1 MTDLRQPFEDL
12 VTEVPSYVVPDAA
25 AAWAAGTR
33 RRTRRRVG
41 GAVVAAVLAVLVGG
55 IVTQQAQPSELRP
68 TDGDGASVVT
78 GYPDH
83 VERPWVEARLPDRPG
98 PLAALV
104 NEAGSHWHA
113 VSASGQAWR
122 VGADDPIDNFPPALS
137 GDGRMIGYLE
147 GRSVYV
153 IRDLATGETTRFPEI
168 GDNRGVPRTETYLLG
183 AQLPSYWSPD
193 GARLFVPA
201 YPWNDAPGADGGLVL
216 ASDGSREPVTRRL
229 GFLIGWLDSDTLAW
243 LRMSGSGSA
252 QKASLV
258 GSRITGEV
266 VSRVPLDL
274 AAGALDDLSQW
285 SATLSPDRDRMAVAL
300 ADATGTLVTLSTS
313 DGSVIRSEKVGA
325 DATCQVSWAGDEPAF
340 FQFDGTLDTTDGR
353 RLISVDP
360 RYESSCLVAVA
371 DGLAG
376 ERHES
381 VGARLFGESWLAWR
395 WREVSLA
402 GLGGLLLAGGIA
414 LLVARR
420 RRVSE

>member
-1 MTDLRQPFEDL
+1 
-12 VTEVPSYVVPDAA
+12 
-25 AAWAAGTR
+25 
-33 RRTRRRVG
+33 
-41 GAVVAAVLAVLVGG
+41 
-55 IVTQQAQPSELRP
+55 
-68 TDGDGASVVT
+68 
-78 GYPDH
+78 
-83 VERPWVEARLPDRPG
+83 
-98 PLAALV
+98 
-104 NEAGSHWHA
+104 
-113 VSASGQAWR
+113 
-122 VGADDPIDNFPPALS
+122 
-137 GDGRMIGYLE
+137 
-147 GRSVYV
+147 
-153 IRDLATGETTRFPEI
+153 
-168 GDNRGVPRTETYLLG
+168 
-183 AQLPSYWSPD
+183 
-193 GARLFVPA
+193 
-201 YPWNDAPGADGGLVL
+201 
-216 ASDGSREPVTRRL
+216 
-229 GFLIGWLDSDTLAW
+229 
-243 LRMSGSGSA
+243 
-252 QKASLV
+252 
-258 GSRITGEV
+258 
-266 VSRVPLDL
+266 
-274 AAGALDDLSQW
+274 
-285 SATLSPDRDRMAVAL
+285 MAVAL